1 MRTNNRTKRADR
13 YHCSSRVLL
22 NQESSRIRFE
32 SESNTIR
39 ENIKIESLHV
49 NINREKER
57 RREGER
63 NL

>member
-1 MRTNNRTKRADR
+1 
-13 YHCSSRVLL
+13 L